1 MPIFTKDKTRIPPA
15 APQPPAPDE
24 EAREPAPPPAIEA
37 APRSRLLSG
46 ALLWRLGSVAAGCV
60 LGAGQL
66 YGAAPL
72 GLAFTVGCPPGFAL
86 PALAGALAGS
96 LAFQPFTLGLKLAG
110 ALVAAVAG
118 RCVAAQ
124 LGKKQY
130 ILGAAAGAAALLGEQ
145 LAVSVA
151 GPTAMADTA
160 QVLATAV
167 LAAGFG
173 AAIRLLPHSKPR
185 GLCLWLAM
193 AAACAQRL
201 MPLLGGGF
209 APGLALAAG
218 TGLCTAFGGSLEQ
231 SAVLAVA
238 MAAAVTAA
246 TPALSYAALAVA
258 LGTLGAAVLANGD
271 RRRCV
276 AVFAAGCA
284 VGALAGGGFSGLPG
298 LPAAGG
304 VSPARPAGGEPDPEQ
319 RRPAAVR
326 GGGQSFGH
334 CGHGE
339 RGVRTPAAPQRGN
352 LRLCGGVRRP
362 PCVPDL

>member
-1 MPIFTKDKTRIPPA
+1 MPIFTKDKTRMPPA
-15 APQPPAPDE
+15 AGPADREAESPPAL
-24 EAREPAPPPAIEA
+24 EA
-37 APRSRLLSG
+37 APRERMLSG
-46 ALLWRLGSVAAGCV
+46 ALLWRLGALGAGCL

-72 GLAFTVGCPPGFAL
+72 GLALTAGCPPGFAL
-86 PALAGALAGS
+86 PAMVGALAGS

-110 ALVAAVAG
+110 ALVATVAG

-130 ILGAAAGAAALLGEQ
+130 IWGAAAGCAALLAEQ

-151 GPTAMADTA
+151 GPAALGDTA
-160 QVLATAV
+160 QVLSTAV

-173 AAIRLLPHSKPR
+173 AAIHALPHSKPR
-185 GLCLWLAM
+185 GLCLWLSM

-209 APGLALAAG
+209 APGLVLAAG
-218 TGLCTAFGGSLEQ
+218 TGLCTAFAGSLEQ

-246 TPALSYAALAVA
+246 SPELSYAALAVA
-258 LGTLGAAVLANGD
+258 LGTLGAAVLANGESW
-271 RRRCV
+271 RCV
-276 AVFAAGCA
+276 GVFALGCG
-284 VGALAGGGFSGLPG
+284 VGALASPTPAGALWLCISAAVGVTGYLAC
-298 LPAAGG
+298 PAAAMRAVFPPPAPPV
-304 VSPARPAGGEPDPEQ
+304 VSQTLSGAARRLA
-319 RRPAAVR
+319 

-339 RGVRTPAAPQRGN
+339 
-352 LRLCGGVRRP
+352 
-362 PCVPDL
+362 